1 LPDRYVPR
9 DADAYGEAFARLF
22 PQGIAWPR
30 AEESIFQRVIR
41 GLAAIFGDV
50 DARAAVLLRVESDP
64 RLTYEILPEWEA
76 AFGLPDPCV
85 PKALTLA
92 ERRVALVN
100 KMTTIGG
107 QSREFFIGVAATLGY
122 AITITE
128 FSPFQFGVSSFG
140 GARGVLNIPGGRY
153 VWRVTVPDPRTTRF
167 RFGASSFGRNSF
179 LEITRAEDLECVL
192 SRWKPAHT
200 ILQFDYS
207 GA

>member
-1 LPDRYVPR
+1 MPDAFLSR
-9 DADAYGEAFARLF
+9 DGDAYGEAFARLF
-22 PQGIAWPR
+22 PQGLAWPR
-30 AEESIFQRVIR
+30 HEESIFQRVIR

-50 DARAAVLLRVESDP
+50 DARAATLLQVESDP
-64 RLTYEILPEWEA
+64 RLTYELLPEWEL

-85 PKALTLA
+85 PKPLTLP

-107 QSREFFIGVAATLGY
+107 QSRAFFIGVAATLGY
-122 AITITE
+122 TITITE

-140 GARGVLNIPGGRY
+140 GKRGQFLIPGGRY
-153 VWRVTVPDPRTTRF
+153 VWRVSVEGARLTRF
-167 RFGASSFGRNSF
+167 RFGASSFGRNAL

-192 SRWKPAHT
+192 NRWKPAHT
-200 ILQFDYS
+200 ILQFDYT